1 MENQLTLPNF
11 VIHTCCCG
19 ISLHYINH
27 LCLLWQPFIIIT
39 EQFSCY
45 VKGILSFLVGMY
57 STIDDRQLDQLVT
70 EATAQHPAIGI
81 RMVKGYLKGKGY
93 RIQWKRVRE
102 SLLRTDPVGLA
113 ERCRITVNR
122 RKYNVRFPLSL
133 WHIDGNHKLIRYLL
147 QVLFRN

>member
-1 MENQLTLPNF
+1 
-11 VIHTCCCG
+11 
-19 ISLHYINH
+19 
-27 LCLLWQPFIIIT
+27 
-39 EQFSCY
+39 
-45 VKGILSFLVGMY
+45 MY

-81 RMVKGYLKGKGY
+81 RMVKGYMRGKGY

-113 ERCRITVNR
+113 ERCRITTRR
-122 RKYNVRFPLSL
+122 RKYNVRYPLSL

-147 QVLFRN
+147 QILFCKFNFKKMRKVMNTILLSDQHSSETTSNTYTKINPENCYSSMFLKLVLSTDGE